1 MKFSGKIY
9 KTHFGVYGYYR
20 LEGGMK
26 MTNIGIVT
34 DSTASLED
42 AYVKEHDIKVV
53 PLKVI
58 MDEVSYREGIDISN
72 NEFYRRLI
80 ESDLFP
86 TTSQPSVGEFL
97 DAYKEMAERYDAL
110 ISIHISAGISGTFE
124 SAQSAAAEM
133 GEYPIEVIDS
143 RFTAT
148 QLMMFIDE
156 ILKGRDQGMGLE
168 DLKSLA
174 EKNISQSQLMFLVD
188 TLEYLHRGGRIGGAQ
203 AFMGSMLKI
212 KPILYIDGT
221 IDALEKVRGSGK
233 AVDRLVELLV
243 EKVGNRR
250 IRMGLVHVQASQR
263 MNELADKLKTK
274 LGDRIVSISSS
285 EVGPVVG
292 SHVGPGTIGVG
303 FFPVD

>member
-1 MKFSGKIY
+1 MAITGLK
-9 KTHFGVYGYYR
+9 
-20 LEGGMK
+20 GGMK
-26 MTNIGIVT
+26 MANIGIVT
-34 DSTASLED
+34 DSTAYLED

-58 MDEVSYREGIDISN
+58 MDDVSYREGIDISN
-72 NEFYRRLI
+72 DEFYRRLT
-80 ESDLFP
+80 ESDIFP

-133 GEYPIEVIDS
+133 GDYPIEVIDS
-143 RFTAT
+143 RYTAI
-148 QLMMFIDE
+148 QIMMFIDE
-156 ILKGRDQGMGLE
+156 MLKGMERGMGLE
-168 DLKSLA
+168 ELKSQA

-203 AFMGSMLKI
+203 ALMGSMLKI

-233 AVDRLVELLV
+233 AVDRLEELFA
-243 EKVGNRR
+243 EKAGNRR

-263 MNELADKLKTK
+263 MNEVADNLKTK
-274 LGDRIVSISSS
+274 LGERIVSISSC

-292 SHVGPGTIGVG
+292 SHVGPGTVGVG